1 MDAATALTELLDLST
16 QVVEAVVVGP
26 DGVEA
31 SSAAD
36 QARSERL
43 AAAGTAL
50 LDAAADVRPA
60 AAAVD
65 RVVVD
70 LESGA
75 AIVVRQGDRS
85 VVATTV
91 AEPTVG
97 LVTYDLR
104 SLLRRLDEPEKPTRR
119 ARKKSA

>member
-31 SSAAD
+31 SSGAA
-36 QARSERL
+36 QVRAERL
-43 AAAGTAL
+43 AAAGSSL

-70 LESGA
+70 LESA
-75 AIVVRQGDRS
+75 AVIAVRQGDRS
-85 VVATTV
+85 VVAITV

-104 SLLRRLDEPEKPTRR
+104 SLLRRLDEPETPTRR
-119 ARKKSA
+119 AKKKSA